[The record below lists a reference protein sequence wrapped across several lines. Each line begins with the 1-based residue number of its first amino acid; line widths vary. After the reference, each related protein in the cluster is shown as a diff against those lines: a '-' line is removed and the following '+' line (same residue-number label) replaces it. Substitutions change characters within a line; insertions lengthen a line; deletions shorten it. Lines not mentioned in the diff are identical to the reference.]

1 MADANNNGENYE
13 SKNKW
18 VWAVILVIAISAV
31 YVMSKIFTS
40 GALAVSV
47 VIFSFLSNSLN
58 LL

>member
-31 YVMSKIFTS
+31 YVMSKIFTQ
-40 GALAVSV
+40 APWQY
-47 VIFSFLSNSLN
+47 LS
-58 LL
+58 